1 MTDQPE
7 EKPTEPILPVT
18 LNMDKVR
25 DSVPNCT
32 SEKLCE
38 MIVCERYLS
47 FGEKV
52 SPICMEELVRRR
64 VAGDDFDFES
74 YIDQAH
80 KKLPVINLNPNLDLQ
95 KNLKQAMEAVKGKIK
110 R

>member
-1 MTDQPE
+1 
-7 EKPTEPILPVT
+7 
-18 LNMDKVR
+18 
-25 DSVPNCT
+25 
-32 SEKLCE
+32 
-38 MIVCERYLS
+38 
-47 FGEKV
+47 
-52 SPICMEELVRRR
+52 MEELVRRR